1 MSQYTKEQ
9 LDYICRTAARQFAKD
24 NESVIQA
31 VMKCSSFHTNV
42 YVRTYR
48 AGAENCTVDVP
59 ENCTFV
65 TATAIFMS
73 DFVQS
78 SVYATCF
85 IPDDCTYDS
94 SFKSVAYQLYEG
106 GTRICALST
115 QLGRSAGAV
124 NGESLIK
131 LDLLTNLT
139 PKFPF
144 LQTILLTN
152 CAFSSLRLTCTS
164 PLKRHFKK
172 MLTLQKVTMK
182 FNVSGTYSNN
192 LLASALEQLCE
203 RYAEQAADDI
213 RKYRKPRKYFKDV
226 NEADLE
232 MNRMNCKSA

>member
-106 GTRICALST
+106 WYEDLCVIDAVRTQRRRSEWRKLNQTRSLD
-115 QLGRSAGAV
+115 
-124 NGESLIK
+124 ESNAEIPVLANDP
-131 LDLLTNLT
+131 LDELRFFE
-139 PKFPF
+139 P
-144 LQTILLTN
+144 
-152 CAFSSLRLTCTS
+152 AFDVYESIEEA
-164 PLKRHFKK
+164 F
-172 MLTLQKVTMK
+172 QEDANVTE
-182 FNVSGTYSNN
+182 SND
-192 LLASALEQLCE
+192 E
-203 RYAEQAADDI
+203 
-213 RKYRKPRKYFKDV
+213 V
-226 NEADLE
+226 
-232 MNRMNCKSA
+232 